1 MKLIITEGK
10 QVGEVSYMVSSLETL
25 INILSDEKILR
36 SRLAELN
43 PDTHKK
49 QYYLSLSRNLTSAGN
64 RNSKRWRFGVILDG
78 DKLSDHYSI
87 TPVSYSGI
95 QMTYSDL
102 RVKWIAAYDN
112 DTYALNLVNWTTIP
126 ISKNLYNLITAEID
140 NMPEDLKQKK
150 KLQHSGVGRNVVN
163 GRKLKEKYLF
173 NVKTGGLKLNYK
185 KYPEICVL
193 LSKNENVNETE
204 ERIWIPTD
212 KPFISIHN
220 CIKGVIIP
228 KTLTTEEKEE
238 YLELEQILKTR
249 GITNILNY

>member
-1 MKLIITEGK
+1 
-10 QVGEVSYMVSSLETL
+10 
-25 INILSDEKILR
+25 
-36 SRLAELN
+36 
-43 PDTHKK
+43 
-49 QYYLSLSRNLTSAGN
+49 
-64 RNSKRWRFGVILDG
+64 
-78 DKLSDHYSI
+78 
-87 TPVSYSGI
+87 
-95 QMTYSDL
+95 MTYSDL